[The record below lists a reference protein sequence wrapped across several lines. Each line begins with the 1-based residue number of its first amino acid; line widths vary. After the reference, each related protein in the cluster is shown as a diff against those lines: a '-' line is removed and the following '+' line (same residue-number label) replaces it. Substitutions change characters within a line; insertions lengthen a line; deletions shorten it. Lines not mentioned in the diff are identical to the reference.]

1 MNNVEIM
8 TQAGYDKLKQKLIS
22 ASADRDE
29 ALSAIA
35 ESKKQGGE
43 LSENSEF
50 IEAKDRFDKI
60 EIRMKSINDRLM
72 SAKIMDINTIIEGGK
87 IRFGSHVKLVDLDNE
102 NELHYQILGEEE
114 ADIKNGIISYKSP
127 IAKAMIGKEV
137 GDQVYFVTP
146 SGERELEVLKIGLD

>member
-43 LSENSEF
+43 HSENSEF
-50 IEAKDRFDKI
+50 IEAKDHPFFVATQAHP
-60 EIRMKSINDRLM
+60 EFKSRPHRPHPLF
-72 SAKIMDINTIIEGGK
+72 AGFVATI
-87 IRFGSHVKLVDLDNE
+87 LDN
-102 NELHYQILGEEE
+102 
-114 ADIKNGIISYKSP
+114 K
-127 IAKAMIGKEV
+127 
-137 GDQVYFVTP
+137 
-146 SGERELEVLKIGLD
+146 